1 MYKMKELVL
10 IALLGTF
17 AGCGGSSDNS
27 SSSDNNSTAT
37 TTTTS
42 SSSSSNSSLVDA
54 EPIKK
59 AIIQV
64 DKLTVDV
71 HKNSFDITTK
81 LLNDVGSMLHSV
93 AIINESV
100 GNRLNLSM
108 KLANTLAKPVG
119 ITETYKS
126 LFSIKSDYNSSVP
139 AFNITATLTNNYFL
153 LSSETPF
160 FLEKKTVKGYFK
172 DASSL
177 SDVWVKA
184 LADANKSKNLYFSIV
199 EIDKN
204 NITHKVSNALLIKSA
219 DLKNL

>member
-27 SSSDNNSTAT
+27 H
-37 TTTTS
+37 
-42 SSSSSNSSLVDA
+42 LVDA

-59 AIIQV
+59 AVIQV

-100 GNRLNLSM
+100 GNRLDLSM

-126 LFSIKSDYNSSVP
+126 LFGIAKDYNSTSP
-139 AFNITATLTNNYFL
+139 AFTVGTLTNNYFL
-153 LSSETPF
+153 LSSVTPF

-172 DASSL
+172 DESSL

-219 DLKNL
+219 DLQKL

>member
-17 AGCGGSSDNS
+17 AGCGGSSGDS
-27 SSSDNNSTAT
+27 SSSDTNTTAT
-37 TTTTS
+37 TT
-42 SSSSSNSSLVDA
+42 SSSSNSSLVDA
-54 EPIKK
+54 ESIKK
-59 AIIQV
+59 AVIEL
-64 DKLTVDV
+64 DKLTLDV

-81 LLNDVGSMLHSV
+81 LLNADDSMLHSV

-100 GNRLNLSM
+100 GNRLDLSM
-108 KLANTLAKPVG
+108 KLVDSLAKPFG
-119 ITETYKS
+119 ITEGYKS
-126 LFSIKSDYNSSVP
+126 LFTVASSYSSTLP
-139 AFNITATLTNNYFL
+139 AFNMTGSLTKNYFL

-172 DASSL
+172 DTSSL

-184 LADANKSKNLYFSIV
+184 LVDANKSKNLYFSIV
-199 EIDKN
+199 EIDAN